1 MKEKEIIQ
9 YIQNNKDFLKEFH
22 HVYFNDQVDYLTRY
36 TLKDYMI
43 TAYVRYNKIKD
54 FNDYS
59 SFKYKY
65 MLQLND
71 NIYEALK
78 IYKAYYNCF
87 MENMDP
93 YLKSLKH
100 KYNKSDMDIK
110 IAYEI
115 KTIWQFYNGF
125 YDETC
130 LINAINNNS
139 INYSVLNRSIEDKHL
154 LDNNYAIDVEIKDNN
169 NNIMAIQCKQLSYVN
184 LDSNKKEVH
193 LNKHNKYRERFSNA
207 TYYILFKDNAP
218 CYYIA
223 SSNVKSYLI
232 ASNDILNLSYK
243 SFYKGS
249 YEDLTT
255 WLDNNK
261 EDN

>member
-9 YIQNNKDFLKEFH
+9 YIHNNKDFLKEFH
-22 HVYFNDQVDYLTRY
+22 NIYFTIQSNYLTGY
-36 TLKDYMI
+36 TVKDYII

-54 FNDYS
+54 FNNYS
-59 SFKYKY
+59 SFKHKY
-65 MLQLND
+65 MLQLNP
-71 NIYEALK
+71 NISEAIELYE
-78 IYKAYYNCF
+78 AYYNCF
-87 MENMDP
+87 LENMEP
-93 YLKSLKH
+93 YLTPLKH
-100 KYNKSDMDIK
+100 KYNKNDSDIK

-139 INYSVLNRSIEDKHL
+139 ISYSIVNRSIEDKHL
-154 LDNNYAIDVEIKDNN
+154 LDNNYAIDVEIKDNK
-169 NNIMAIQCKQLSYVN
+169 NNIMAIQCKQLSYLN

-218 CYYIA
+218 CYYTN
-223 SSNVKSYLI
+223 SNVKSYLI
-232 ASNDILNLSYK
+232 ASNDILNVSYK
-243 SFYKGS
+243 SFHKGS
-249 YEDLTT
+249 HDDFTT